1 MAISK
6 SYRLHIMFKD
16 YLSVWIGIQG
26 KHKAYSKGI
35 CDYRPQSISKN
46 TSVGL
51 ELRFNLQWELAILTA
66 SCKNR

>member
-16 YLSVWIGIQG
+16 YLCVWIGIQG

-46 TSVGL
+46 TFDGL
-51 ELRFNLQWELAILTA
+51 ELRFNLQ
-66 SCKNR
+66 